1 MNKKKKCF
9 LKAICICGLK
19 ITKKKKKKKKVKG
32 KKKRTLQGL
41 GSLVSKSPRTFLSAV
56 IGAFSATVSMAS
68 FDTSVAAISHSLISL
83 KLYE

>member
-19 ITKKKKKKKKVKG
+19 RTKKKKKKKGKG